1 MKRLILSL
9 SICLLLFSGMRAYAV
24 HSHNYSHNLE
34 NSYYQVQLSV
44 ESRVYEYLDGK
55 PISYRPYVTYGI
67 YQNCTL
73 KCGCG
78 ETKSCPSR
86 THFVRTVGGWAY

>member
-9 SICLLLFSGMRAYAV
+9 SICMLLFSGLRVYADHT
-24 HSHNYSHNLE
+24 HSYSHNKE
-34 NSYYQVQLSV
+34 DSYYQVQISV
-44 ESRVYEYLDGK
+44 ESRVYEYLDGE

-78 ETKSCPSR
+78 ATRSCDPC
-86 THFVRTVGGWAY
+86 THLVRTVGGWAY